1 MSMFQPI
8 RINTGGQDEIPGRW
22 EELERSAESA
32 LAGNLESWYSVNQFA
47 EKAGV
52 PANTVYQ
59 WINRDKVQHDTSPDG
74 LIVINPLSLID
85 VPRPV
90 VEPEIDRE
98 VWTGTLS
105 RPGRD
110 LLRANSLG
118 GNESYTVELG
128 ARLLLALFGRIDKE
142 EALGYLE
149 EFCSRHPHL
158 RTVLQHN
165 VRSLAE
171 ELKD

>member
-1 MSMFQPI
+1 MSNTFQPI
-8 RINTGGQDEIPGRW
+8 SVNLGSNNPP
-22 EELERSAESA
+22 EESPNKWQELNEESA
-32 LAGNLESWYSVNQFA
+32 LAGNLGAWYPVNQFA

-59 WINRDKVQHDTSPDG
+59 WINRDKVQHETNGDG
-74 LIVINPLSLID
+74 LIVINPICLMD

-90 VEPEIDRE
+90 VLSDIERE

-110 LLRANSLG
+110 LLRATSLG

-128 ARLLLALFGRIDKE
+128 ARLLLALFGKIDRE
-142 EALGYLE
+142 EAVPYLE
-149 EFCSRHPHL
+149 DFFARHTRL
-158 RTVLQHN
+158 REVFKHN
-165 VRSLAE
+165 VGLLVN
-171 ELKD
+171 EL